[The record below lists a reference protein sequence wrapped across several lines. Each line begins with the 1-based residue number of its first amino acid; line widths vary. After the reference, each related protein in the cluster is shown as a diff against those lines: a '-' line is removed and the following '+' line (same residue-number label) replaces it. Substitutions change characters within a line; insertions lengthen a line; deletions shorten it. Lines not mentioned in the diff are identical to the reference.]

1 MTILTQ
7 RVTWKRE
14 RKPAV
19 RPDISG
25 RLTPQEQDNM
35 RTALKAIRLHYG
47 TWDNA
52 AEHVAMTHRT
62 LRALANGRPPQASH
76 ALSIARVIG
85 VPVEAVLGG
94 KFDVETML
102 QKLQRRNGKCPTCGR
117 RGY

>member
-1 MTILTQ
+1 MAILTQ

-25 RLTPQEQDNM
+25 RLTPAEQDNV
-35 RTALKAIRLHYG
+35 RTALKAMRLHYG
-47 TWDNA
+47 TWEEA
-52 AEHVAMTHRT
+52 AEHVTLTHRT
-62 LRALANGRPPQASH
+62 LRALVNGRPPQASH

-94 KFDVETML
+94 KLDVEAML
-102 QKLQRRNGKCPTCGR
+102 RKMRRGGGACPTCGR
-117 RGY
+117 RG